1 MTLET
6 LDPSNA
12 TGWNSW
18 LRKNYLISPGVWLV
32 FHKKTS
38 ERPGLTYEEAMDEAL
53 AYGWID
59 SQIKKIDHRRY
70 ARKFTPRRPDS
81 IWSKS
86 NIERVTRLRRESRM
100 TDWGLRAF
108 EMRTSEIS
116 MLEKFKIDPA
126 PVPQD
131 LLLALEK
138 NEKAWAN
145 FRQFTPSYKRKYTM
159 WITSAKQPET
169 RRRRISE
176 AVILISRNIKTLLK

>member
-6 LDPSNA
+6 LETTNA
-12 TGWNSW
+12 TAWKAW
-18 LRKNYLISPGVWLV
+18 LRKNHLISPGVWLV

-38 ERPGLTYEEAMDEAL
+38 EEPGLTYEEAVEEAL

-59 SQIKKIDHRRY
+59 SQIKKIDDRRY
-70 ARKFTPRRPDS
+70 ARKFTPRRPGS
-81 IWSKS
+81 LWSKP
-86 NIERVTRLRRESRM
+86 NIERVTRLRTQGRM
-100 TDWGLRAF
+100 TAWGLKAF
-108 EMRTSEIS
+108 EMRTSKIS

-138 NEKAWAN
+138 NQEAWAN
-145 FRQFTPSYKRKYTM
+145 FRQFTPSYKKQYTM
-159 WITSAKQPET
+159 WITSAKHPET

-176 AVILISRNIKTLLK
+176 AVVLISRNVKTLLK